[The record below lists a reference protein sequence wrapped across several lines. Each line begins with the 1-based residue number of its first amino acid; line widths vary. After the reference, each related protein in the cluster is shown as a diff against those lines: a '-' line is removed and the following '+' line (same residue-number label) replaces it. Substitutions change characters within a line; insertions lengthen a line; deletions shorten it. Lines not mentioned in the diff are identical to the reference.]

1 MTYSLRAI
9 GRNGRRRLQ
18 ENGRDTVLDL
28 EGEQLVFQHEIEGVT
43 LLALENSAAFENSPH
58 FYAIERHG
66 DNFAIVGRAIIWGTQ
81 DSCVLSDFVT
91 TETGFQFRFS
101 TNYRWELR
109 LLTRTSPTIAAP
121 YQWFPNATR
130 AHEGRLRLEKVG

>member
-9 GRNGRRRLQ
+9 GRNDRRRLQ
-18 ENGRDTVLDL
+18 ENDQDTLLDL
-28 EGEQLVFQHEIEGVT
+28 EGEQLTFQYRIEDVA
-43 LLALENSAAFENSPH
+43 LLALESSSSFENTPR
-58 FYAIERHG
+58 FYAIERRG
-66 DNFAIVGRAIIWGTQ
+66 SNLAIVGRAIIWGTQ
-81 DSCVLSDFVT
+81 DTCVLSDFIT

-109 LLTRTSPTIAAP
+109 LLAQTAPTIAAP

-130 AHEGRLRLEKVG
+130 AHEGRLRLEKVT